1 MWTTAQGMGKNWF
14 SLSIDYARQTEE
26 ILVKEEDIIIKFRRK
41 VSYFFNLCLVKSPLT
56 QF

>member
-41 VSYFFNLCLVKSPLT
+41 YLT
-56 QF
+56 SLTYVWSNHH